1 MTNKTNSTGA
11 EDVHWD
17 LRVLYAGIDDPAL
30 EADVK
35 SLENAAKS
43 FKEDFKGKLSL
54 SLENAIKE
62 MSELSML
69 SNKVGVYLYL
79 NFSTNLAD
87 DDIKAKMAEVDTRL
101 AKVSGEYAFFD
112 IEIAGLPDADIERL
126 KKESELVARHASWIE
141 DIRLDRPH
149 QLTEEVESALS
160 KRSPFGSGS
169 WASYF
174 DEMASRLS
182 FEIDG
187 EKKTLSEALHD
198 LSEEEDA
205 NRRAMLLKTLNDGFD
220 GEFTEYAAHT
230 LYMVS
235 GKKRVEDRERNY
247 ATPMTARNQSN
258 KIPDAVVE
266 ALHHAVHD
274 IGAPLAQRF
283 YRLKAKHL
291 GLEKLRWSDRNAPMP
306 FRDKSITSWSD
317 AVKLVEDAYRS
328 FSPTL
333 ADLIAETVAK
343 KRIDAPPY
351 KGKDSGAYN
360 YSVMTPPGTPL
371 SWTFLNYQGSSRD
384 VMTLAHELGHGVH
397 GLLAAEAQGPLMF
410 RAPMAYAETASIFG
424 EMTTFK
430 YLDGR
435 LAEAGDAKSR
445 LALVMGKLDDT
456 MNTVVRQIG
465 FSDFEREVHA
475 NDRRMSA
482 ADLDQAWLSTAQKLY
497 GEDGDIFTYENSE
510 HLWCY
515 VGHFHRP
522 FYVYAYAFGD
532 LLTQSL
538 YAKQDEFGDQFEPLY
553 LELLRAGGTKDVVE
567 LTKPFGLDPTNAAFW
582 KAGVE
587 QAMKPLE
594 TAEALSKEIFDI
606 DLST

>member
-1 MTNKTNSTGA
+1 MENKVTGA
-11 EDVHWD
+11 ESIKWD
-17 LRVLYAGIDDPAL
+17 LSCLYSGMDDPAL
-30 EADVK
+30 ETDVK
-35 SLENAAKS
+35 KLEDSAKS
-43 FKEDFKGKLSL
+43 FNENFKGKLSEK
-54 SLENAIKE
+54 LESAIVA

-69 SNKVGVYLYL
+69 SNKVGVFLYL
-79 NFSTNLAD
+79 NFSTNLSD
-87 DDIKAKMAEVDTRL
+87 DVIKSKMAEVDTRL

-112 IEIAGLPDADIERL
+112 IEIAALAEGDIG
-126 KKESELVARHASWIE
+126 KQKSQSEIVARHASWIE
-141 DIRLDRPH
+141 DVRRERPH
-149 QLTEEVESALS
+149 MLTEEVESALS

-182 FEIDG
+182 FDIDG
-187 EKKTLSEALHD
+187 ETKTLSEALHE
-198 LSEEEDA
+198 LSEEEDTD
-205 NRRAMLLKTLNDGFD
+205 RRAMILKILNEGFG
-220 GEFTEYAAHT
+220 GEFAEYAAHT
-230 LYMVS
+230 LYMVA

-247 ATPMTARNQSN
+247 SSPMTARNQSN

-266 ALHHAVHD
+266 ALHHAVHEV
-274 IGAPLAQRF
+274 GAPKAQRF
-283 YRLKAKHL
+283 YQLKAKHL
-291 GLEKLRWSDRNAPMP
+291 GIEKMRWSDRNAPMP

-328 FSPTL
+328 FSPKL
-333 ADLIAETVAK
+333 ADLIAETIEA

-360 YSVMTPPGTPL
+360 YSLIAPPNSPMA
-371 SWTFLNYQGSSRD
+371 WTFLNYQGSARD

-430 YLDGR
+430 YLDAK
-435 LAEAGDAKSR
+435 LAESGDAKSR
-445 LALVMGKLDDT
+445 LALMMGKLDDT

-465 FSDFEREVHA
+465 FSDFERELHRH
-475 NDRRMSA
+475 DKRMSVTE
-482 ADLDQAWLSTAQKLY
+482 LDKAWLSTAQKLY
-497 GEDGDIFTYENSE
+497 GADGEIFTYENSE

-538 YAKQDEFGDQFEPLY
+538 YAKQEEFGDQFEPLY
-553 LELLRAGGTKDVVE
+553 LDLLRAGGTKDVVE
-567 LTKPFGLDPTNAAFW
+567 LTKPFGLDPTDESFW

-587 QAMKPLE
+587 QALKPLE
-594 TAEALSKEIFDI
+594 TAEALSKELFDI
-606 DLST
+606 DLGK